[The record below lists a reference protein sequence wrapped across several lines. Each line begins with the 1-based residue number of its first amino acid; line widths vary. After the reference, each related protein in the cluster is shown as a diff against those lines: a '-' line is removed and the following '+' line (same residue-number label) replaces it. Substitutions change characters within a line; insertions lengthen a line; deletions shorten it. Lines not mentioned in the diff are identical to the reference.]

1 MNSIRFTCLL
11 TLVFLL
17 PAASAGCADTRPG
30 TSASASVPE
39 PTRTT
44 QGHAKLPANVDI
56 YATTVI
62 GDGQQCL
69 VGAKSDKDGL
79 NERPVVYLSKPVG
92 VFAWHVQLPILEG
105 SYQGRATHC
114 VESDNDLYVLVQIDT
129 YSQKSL
135 NQGLLQVVELNKKN
149 GIVRVSKYI
158 DVPNV
163 SVDYT
168 SWVELG
174 DNNFK
179 LEGSKLVIRGLYEL
193 MSERDHPTGKGP
205 TPFTVEVPAS
215 LRP

>member
-1 MNSIRFTCLL
+1 MKNIRFTCLM

-17 PAASAGCADTRPG
+17 PAASAGCTDTQPG
-30 TSASASVPE
+30 TGASASVSAQA
-39 PTRTT
+39 RTT
-44 QGHAKLPANVDI
+44 RGHAKLPANVDI
-56 YATTVI
+56 YATTDV

-69 VGAKSDKDGL
+69 VGTKSDKDGL
-79 NERPVVYLSKPVG
+79 NERPVVYLAKPG
-92 VFAWHVQLPILEG
+92 DIFAWHVQLPILEG

-114 VESDNDLYVLVQIDT
+114 AASADDLYVLVQIDT
-129 YSQKSL
+129 YSQKNL
-135 NQGLLQVVELNKKN
+135 NQGLLQVVKLNKN
-149 GIVRVSKYI
+149 GTVRVSKYI

-205 TPFTVEVPAS
+205 TPFTVEIPAS